1 MAYGTGKVLDPHIA
15 KVSALF
21 GAGSMLVKILDV
33 HDLFAV
39 PNGDVW
45 EVRYEADMH
54 FSLPDHDPLWDVDP
68 NFRRG
73 AQMAADTVNA
83 TAALLSKEY
92 NYAEVRLYDDGWGV
106 PDLRQQGAGNAGIE
120 TMLKG
125 MMKQR

>member
-1 MAYGTGKVLDPHIA
+1 
-15 KVSALF
+15 
-21 GAGSMLVKILDV
+21 
-33 HDLFAV
+33 
-39 PNGDVW
+39 
-45 EVRYEADMH
+45 
-54 FSLPDHDPLWDVDP
+54 
-68 NFRRG
+68 
-73 AQMAADTVNA
+73 MAADTVNG